1 MRRAL
6 AIGVMLAAAGWAGAQ
21 QVPAGTHSVDEPSA
35 SDLVNQQILAAEADL
50 EKQDFKAAE
59 AKLQD
64 VATKRP
70 KDAHVLYDLGFAQ
83 ESNSEEDAAAKS
95 YAAAAAVDAK
105 FIEPRVALGLLDARA
120 GRVEAAHTELLEAAR
135 MDGADPQMRARA
147 LRALARL
154 DKRAAPDAA
163 RDELLAAIKLTGET
177 PSDVALTAE
186 LAERAGDAE
195 DATTAYRKALALT
208 PGDVDATAGLAHA
221 LRQQGKNA
229 DAEAVLVAALKDH
242 PDDPRLVSQ
251 LAAVYVADGEVK
263 LAVPLLEQFQT
274 ANPKTATEPAM
285 MRMMAQVYA
294 MNDQLPQAEKLYAQL
309 ASANPDDATL
319 LDALGGVLVKE
330 ARYPEAQAT
339 LAKAAG
345 MRAQFHDDAAW
356 GDALGHLAFAA
367 SKNGHPEITLQALT
381 ARATVLPNS
390 PVTLFLEATAHDTL
404 HQYREAE
411 RAYNAFL
418 AIAGGKF
425 PDQEFQARHRL
436 VALKTMR

>member
-6 AIGVMLAAAGWAGAQ
+6 AVGVMMAACAWAAAQ
-21 QVPAGTHSVDEPSA
+21 QVPAGTHSVDEPSS
-35 SDLVNQQILAAEADL
+35 SDGVNQQIVAAEADL

-59 AKLQD
+59 AKLQNI
-64 VATKRP
+64 ATQRP
-70 KDAHVLYDLGFAQ
+70 KDARVLYDLGFAQ
-83 ESNSEEDAAAKS
+83 ESNAEEDAAAKS
-95 YAAAAAVDAK
+95 YTAAEAADAK

-120 GRVEAAHTELLEAAR
+120 GRVEAAHAELTTAAQLE
-135 MDGADPQMRARA
+135 GADPQMRARA

-154 DKRAAPDAA
+154 DERVAPDAA

-186 LAERAGDAE
+186 LADRAGDAE
-195 DATTAYRKALALT
+195 DATTAYRKALNLN

-229 DAEAVLVAALKDH
+229 DAESLLVAALKDH

-251 LAAVYVADGEVK
+251 LAAVYVADGDAK
-263 LAVPLLEQFQT
+263 LAVPLLEQLQT
-274 ANPKTATEPAM
+274 ANPKMATDPAM
-285 MRMMAQVYA
+285 MRMLARVYA
-294 MNDQLPQAEKLYAQL
+294 MNDELPQSEKLYTQL
-309 ASANPDDATL
+309 VAADAGDPTL

-339 LAKAAG
+339 LAKAAN
-345 MRAQFHDDAAW
+345 MRAAFHDDAAW
-356 GDALGHLAFAA
+356 GDTLGHLAFAA

-404 HQYREAE
+404 HQYRDAE

-425 PDQEFQARHRL
+425 PDQEFQAKHRL